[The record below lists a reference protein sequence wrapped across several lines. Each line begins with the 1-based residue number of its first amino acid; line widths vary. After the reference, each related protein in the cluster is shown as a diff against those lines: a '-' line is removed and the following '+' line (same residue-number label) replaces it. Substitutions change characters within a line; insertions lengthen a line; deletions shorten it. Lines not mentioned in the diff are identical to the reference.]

1 MLGNDITKIKMENLE
16 PRIRHVWNGRWEQQ
30 PEPEKHIGVMYL
42 KQVMTV
48 MKIPIPLTYSDL
60 QARQVIAELK
70 TFRYLSSWRFLDIV
84 R

>member
-1 MLGNDITKIKMENLE
+1 MLGNDITKIEMENLE
-16 PRIRHVWNGRWEQQ
+16 PTIRHVWNGRWEQQ

-70 TFRYLSSWRFLDIV
+70 TFRYLSSWRFLDNV